1 MDTHL
6 RLGLPKKELANF
18 CERWR
23 VQELSAFG
31 SVLRQDFSPK
41 SDIDL
46 LVSFSPDA
54 HWTLFDMARMR
65 AELNELLGRDVD
77 LVSRRGIES
86 SRNAIRREAILSSAQ
101 VIYAA

>member
-6 RLGLPKKELANF
+6 HIGLPDEAIASF
-18 CERWR
+18 CKRWKI
-23 VQELSAFG
+23 QELSAFG
-31 SVLRQDFSPK
+31 SVLRQDFSPE

-54 HWTLFDMARMR
+54 HWTLFDMTRMR
-65 AELNELLGRDVD
+65 AELKELLGREVD
-77 LVSRRGIES
+77 LVSRRGIEA
-86 SRNAIRREAILSSAQ
+86 SRNPIRREAILSSAQ